1 MQDTK
6 CPPPEFCL
14 GLLFCALCSC
24 VQLCLFYPKKKLKNC
39 FVVLCLVQLCAAVC
53 ILSKIIIINC
63 FPACCAFPIQFLNSC
78 DSEDLYDYLLPRI
91 ELVNPC
97 IALFELELG

>member
-1 MQDTK
+1 
-6 CPPPEFCL
+6 
-14 GLLFCALCSC
+14 
-24 VQLCLFYPKKKLKNC
+24 
-39 FVVLCLVQLCAAVC
+39 VC